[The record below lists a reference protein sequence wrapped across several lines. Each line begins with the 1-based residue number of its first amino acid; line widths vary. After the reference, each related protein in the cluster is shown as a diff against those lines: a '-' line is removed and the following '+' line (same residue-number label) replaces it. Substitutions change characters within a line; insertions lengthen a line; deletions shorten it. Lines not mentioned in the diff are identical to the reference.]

1 MTVIGLPELP
11 RDSLIL
17 GSIIAEGSGGVQ
29 VFDAQLRDPVTR
41 HEINV
46 AVKQFPV
53 SSSEEQGVVFTEMAV
68 HAAVARSTS
77 NVCLPHGWC
86 FDGEGSLW
94 LVMRKYARSLADRMR
109 EEPLSAEDLER
120 YSKTLCKTME
130 DLERC
135 FVFPHSSSSFHSLV
149 RRICISIRPAQA
161 CHLTLGQLTL
171 QKQHPPP

>member
-1 MTVIGLPELP
+1 
-11 RDSLIL
+11 
-17 GSIIAEGSGGVQ
+17 
-29 VFDAQLRDPVTR
+29 
-41 HEINV
+41 
-46 AVKQFPV
+46 
-53 SSSEEQGVVFTEMAV
+53 MAV

-135 FVFPHSSSSFHSLV
+135 SFPPYLSKFSFSG
-149 RRICISIRPAQA
+149 AQDL
-161 CHLTLGQLTL
+161 HI
-171 QKQHPPP
+171 HPPGAGMPSDLGPINPAETTSSTVT